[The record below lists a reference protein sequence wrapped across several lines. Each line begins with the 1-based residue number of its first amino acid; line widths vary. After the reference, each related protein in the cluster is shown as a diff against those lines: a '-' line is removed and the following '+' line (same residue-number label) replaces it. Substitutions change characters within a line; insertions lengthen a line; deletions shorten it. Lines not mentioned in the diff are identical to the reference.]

1 MTWERIL
8 KNCRKYDCYPTIET
22 FFSTCPPLIRNYLTL
37 QTIPAGQLLIQ
48 AGAPCGTVYILV
60 SGRLQAIEEKA
71 GEIPYSFFDLSPFD
85 IVGDYELFSEDAES
99 YVTVRAWEPSACLTI
114 PPVAQYG
121 QHRPFLPHQA
131 IDEKA
136 VPAAEFQPP
145 LPIDVLW
152 TAVHV
157 RHQPGSRQGH
167 PSKRNL
173 QPQTEP
179 RVPGCQNRLLTSY
192 RPPYSQ
198 GYGTESHA
206 GPVRRQTPADHKAAG
221 GYGPWT
227 GTVFLVSS
235 QSLFPIHQP
244 QPR

>member
-114 PPVAQYG
+114 PPGFYLQWLSTDSTALFLRTRLLMKKLSLQLNSSRRYLLMSYG
-121 QHRPFLPHQA
+121 QRCMYVISQEAGKVTPVNGICSLKLNREFLAAKTGCSLRTVHRILK
-131 IDEKA
+131 DME
-136 VPAAEFQPP
+136 
-145 LPIDVLW
+145 
-152 TAVHV
+152 
-157 RHQPGSRQGH
+157 
-167 PSKRNL
+167 
-173 QPQTEP
+173 
-179 RVPGCQNRLLTSY
+179 QNHMLALCGGKLLLTT
-192 RPPYSQ
+192 RQLEDMAHGLEPYS
-198 GYGTESHA
+198 
-206 GPVRRQTPADHKAAG
+206 
-221 GYGPWT
+221 
-227 GTVFLVSS
+227 
-235 QSLFPIHQP
+235 
-244 QPR
+244 

>member
-1 MTWERIL
+1 MHHDLGTHT

-114 PPVAQYG
+114 PGFTSSGSVRTAP
-121 QHRPFLPHQA
+121 PFLPHQA

-136 VPAAEFQPP
+136 VPAAEFQPL

-167 PSKRNL
+167 PETTRSLKLNREFL
-173 QPQTEP
+173 AAKT
-179 RVPGCQNRLLTSY
+179 GCSSY
-192 RPPYSQ
+192 RPPYF
-198 GYGTESHA
+198 
-206 GPVRRQTPADHKAAG
+206 KI
-221 GYGPWT
+221 WK
-227 GTVFLVSS
+227 
-235 QSLFPIHQP
+235 
-244 QPR
+244 

>member
-99 YVTVRAWEPSACLTI
+99 YVTVRAWEPSSGSVRTA
-114 PPVAQYG
+114 PPFSSA
-121 QHRPFLPHQA
+121 
-131 IDEKA
+131 
-136 VPAAEFQPP
+136 
-145 LPIDVLW
+145 
-152 TAVHV
+152 
-157 RHQPGSRQGH
+157 PG
-167 PSKRNL
+167 
-173 QPQTEP
+173 
-179 RVPGCQNRLLTSY
+179 Y
-192 RPPYSQ
+192 
-198 GYGTESHA
+198 
-206 GPVRRQTPADHKAAG
+206 
-221 GYGPWT
+221 
-227 GTVFLVSS
+227 
-235 QSLFPIHQP
+235 
-244 QPR
+244 